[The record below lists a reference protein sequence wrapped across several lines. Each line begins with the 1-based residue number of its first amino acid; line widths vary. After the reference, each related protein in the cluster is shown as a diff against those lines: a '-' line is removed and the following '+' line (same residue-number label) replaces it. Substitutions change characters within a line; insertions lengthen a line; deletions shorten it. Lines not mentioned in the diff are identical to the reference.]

1 MGLVDLVI
9 DTTLIGCQIVMSALI
24 VKNYFHVFR
33 LKAPLSFALAIL
45 SLILLSHSIVMFILE
60 IELSASLLIKFVD
73 LPFLSLC
80 ILDLIGICAI
90 YYVSRL

>member
-45 SLILLSHSIVMFILE
+45 SLNTSI
-60 IELSASLLIKFVD
+60 
-73 LPFLSLC
+73 P
-80 ILDLIGICAI
+80 
-90 YYVSRL
+90 